1 MLGLLFLLL
10 GGLLQ
15 GQERPDAGQ
24 VAFVRMVNL
33 VSPGEGN
40 LKIEI
45 DGEDP
50 WPVGYRLGQRTG
62 GVGMKA
68 GQRKFVMR
76 KKGCLTAKREIDL
89 VGGKTITLAI
99 YAEAVVDEETG
110 KPLLDVAGKVAHWQ
124 IKVALLSQVDPGG
137 DFHLTFVSFCPEESL
152 DVEVRPAKAE
162 SFFVVARRRQAIKR
176 KFASE
181 RERVAI
187 VHEDKVLNVLKGRNK
202 GNYVVMIYEGEEGKE
217 ALSFYDPKFVLAH

>member
-76 KKGCLTAKREIDL
+76 KKG
-89 VGGKTITLAI
+89 
-99 YAEAVVDEETG
+99 
-110 KPLLDVAGKVAHWQ
+110 
-124 IKVALLSQVDPGG
+124 LSLI
-137 DFHLTFVSFCPEESL
+137 H
-152 DVEVRPAKAE
+152 
-162 SFFVVARRRQAIKR
+162 I
-176 KFASE
+176 
-181 RERVAI
+181 
-187 VHEDKVLNVLKGRNK
+187 
-202 GNYVVMIYEGEEGKE
+202 
-217 ALSFYDPKFVLAH
+217 